1 MKTDIASDQKLDL
14 SEDDLI
20 KMRQKMFEAGLAPYS
35 TEVNSLFDELVREFT
50 EYLCKNI

>member
-1 MKTDIASDQKLDL
+1 MKTDISSDQKLDL

-35 TEVNSLFDELVREFT
+35 IEVNSLFDELLREFAACL
-50 EYLCKNI
+50 EI